1 MEKTQITQYLSLLTD
16 EKVFSCSVPGFSW
29 FLSELPPRNKVIE
42 DKAVISVD

>member
-16 EKVFSCSVPGFSW
+16 EKVFFCSVPAFSW
-29 FLSELPPRNKVIE
+29 FLSELPPLNKVIE